1 MAEMQIKCPVCS
13 GMLKIQSEWCGQSVQ
28 CPLCQKTVTA
38 PEAPAPAGPQVAQTA
53 TSPDAV
59 KMRINDDIE
68 ATPKKIVEMLA
79 SVADGKEEFVILSN
93 GDEFLQTCLDKKKNN
108 FHLEY
113 SSGIDGASIKKVE
126 VDSLDVL
133 RQAFLK
139 FYNRDLSFESD
150 FAWRD
155 AEPAKSAESKSE
167 PLDLGCAVILL
178 IGIAIIYLLAMWLFG
193 SWPRTVY
200 WILFPITAIAAGACC
215 GEKLDAVKFCGVCIA
230 LFLLGFGWWTHTTCL
245 KKVREQEALGERQKE
260 NCLSASV
267 THQQN
272 ILQKFSGQTAVFLT
286 AEWEANVSDI
296 QKGDTDKECR
306 YVVTKKYLGQEIK
319 TIPTDE
325 VILSCKKH
333 SDHLIRAQVFILHFA
348 KNHNTGSGSKN
359 SSREKRDAER
369 GELGCRTLCLAY
381 GTAVKVAAHS
391 VGNVP
396 PEYTRLTKAWETRK
410 FDHINVSP
418 ECRYEINK
426 KYENRELDKIPKG
439 TVVLGCVKHKDH
451 TVTLD

>member
-1 MAEMQIKCPVCS
+1 MAEILIKCPECS

-28 CPLCQKTVTA
+28 CPLCHKTITA
-38 PEAPAPAGPQVAQTA
+38 PEAPAPAGPQAAQTA

-68 ATPKKIVEMLA
+68 ATPEKIVEMLTA
-79 SVADGKEEFVILSN
+79 MDDGKEEFVILSN

-133 RQAFLK
+133 QQTFLK

-155 AEPAKSAESKSE
+155 DEHTEPAESAESKSAESKSE

-178 IGIAIIYLLAMWLFG
+178 IGIAIIYFLAMWLFG

-245 KKVREQEALGERQKE
+245 KKVREQEALGERQKN

-272 ILQKFSGQTAVFLT
+272 LLQKFSGQTAVFLT

-296 QKGDTDKECR
+296 KQGDTDKECR

-333 SDHLIRAQVFILHFA
+333 SEHIIRAQVFILNFT
-348 KNHNTGSGSKN
+348 KKPNTK
-359 SSREKRDAER
+359 
-369 GELGCRTLCLAY
+369 
-381 GTAVKVAAHS
+381 
-391 VGNVP
+391 
-396 PEYTRLTKAWETRK
+396 
-410 FDHINVSP
+410 
-418 ECRYEINK
+418 
-426 KYENRELDKIPKG
+426 
-439 TVVLGCVKHKDH
+439 
-451 TVTLD
+451 